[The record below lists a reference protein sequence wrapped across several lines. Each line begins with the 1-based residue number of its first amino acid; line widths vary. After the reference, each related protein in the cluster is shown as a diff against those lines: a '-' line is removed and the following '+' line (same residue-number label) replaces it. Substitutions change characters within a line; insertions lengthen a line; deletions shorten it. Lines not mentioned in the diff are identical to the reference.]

1 MMERRNQDG
10 TCGTARKGHDLPS
23 LCDDG
28 DPSVEQCGGRS
39 GCAVNLEGAWAK
51 VTFDPTKASRA
62 DLARAVQTAGYQV
75 E

>member
-1 MMERRNQDG
+1 MERVELPVKG
-10 TCGTARKGHDLPS
+10 MTCHHCVMTVTQALN
-23 LCDDG
+23 
-28 DPSVEQCGGRS
+28 SVEGVR
-39 GCAVNLEGAWAK
+39 AAEVNLEGAWAK